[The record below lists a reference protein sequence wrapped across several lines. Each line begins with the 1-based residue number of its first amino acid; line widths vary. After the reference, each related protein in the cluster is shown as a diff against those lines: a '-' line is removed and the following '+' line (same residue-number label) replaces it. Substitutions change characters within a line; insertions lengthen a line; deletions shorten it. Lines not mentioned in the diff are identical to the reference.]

1 MDNPMTLIM
10 NLGAVAAFALGA
22 IFLIWRT
29 SARRLP
35 SRADV
40 VLGYPP
46 DQFPAHDVI
55 NQDALRA
62 LATTQ
67 SRLLAIYDGLP
78 PGSDSAKRLH
88 TFLIELRAI
97 MDVAYQVALITRA
110 YGQSPQL
117 TRLAAEV
124 QQIEAQL
131 AQQMIHRLLSY
142 EADAQEELLNGRF
155 AALRELVREIT
166 PGAETHVPM
175 LGG

>member
-1 MDNPMTLIM
+1 MDDPMTTIM
-10 NLGAVAAFALGA
+10 NLGTVAAFALGA
-22 IFLIWRT
+22 IFLLWRT
-29 SARRLP
+29 STHRT
-35 SRADV
+35 SMRADV

-55 NQDALRA
+55 NQEPLRA

-67 SRLLAIYDGLP
+67 SRLLTIYAGLP
-78 PGSDSAKRLH
+78 PSSDSARRLH

-110 YGQSPQL
+110 YGPAPQL
-117 TRLAAEV
+117 ARLAAEV

-131 AQQMIHRLLSY
+131 TQQMIHRLLSY

-155 AALRELVREIT
+155 AALRELVREMT
-166 PGAETHVPM
+166 PGAETQVPM

>member
-1 MDNPMTLIM
+1 MTMIM
-10 NLGAVAAFALGA
+10 NLGAVAAIALGA
-22 IFLIWRT
+22 ILLIWRT
-29 SARRLP
+29 STRRTP
-35 SRADV
+35 SHINV

-55 NQDALRA
+55 NQDALRV

-78 PGSDSAKRLH
+78 PNSDSAQRLQ
-88 TFLIELRAI
+88 TFLLELRAI

-110 YGQSPQL
+110 YGPPPQL

-131 AQQMIHRLLSY
+131 TQQMIHRLLSY

-155 AALRELVREIT
+155 ASLRELVREIT

>member
-1 MDNPMTLIM
+1 MLCLATRP
-10 NLGAVAAFALGA
+10 
-22 IFLIWRT
+22 T
-29 SARRLP
+29 SFPRMI
-35 SRADV
+35 
-40 VLGYPP
+40 
-46 DQFPAHDVI
+46 PAHDVI

-78 PGSDSAKRLH
+78 PGSDSTKRLH

-166 PGAETHVPM
+166 PSAETHVPM